1 MMSILNSHK
10 LIFTLFSIL
19 CLVGCSEVIELKNN
33 SEGGQVV
40 IYGRISNSTQANE
53 VIISRSGGA
62 TTAPLPIEGAIVKI
76 IDNAGAEELLVEEA
90 PGRHVLIGDIISGEF
105 GQSYRLEVT
114 VNNKLYT
121 TQFQELMPVIAQD
134 EMRYEIG
141 VERDITSTG
150 TEVSEEVVSIFFDSD
165 LPAELPDEF
174 FIRWEVEE
182 AYSVLTSFLPIFWF
196 PRAPSQKSCII
207 VNKLGADNIFLLDG
221 REIRTS
227 ELRNRKLITRRIDRS
242 FSNKHYFN
250 LIQSSVSQE
259 NHEYWQDL
267 RTLTITNG
275 SIFDP
280 VVGPLKGNIQSSDPE
295 EDVFGFFEVIGIDT
309 TRLLMTNND
318 IPVFFEDPCQLIGEK
333 IIPLLTVPFGCVDC
347 LIQRKLID
355 PGCLFCSENPG
366 NSPRPSYF

>member
-10 LIFTLFSIL
+10 RIFTLLLVL
-19 CLVGCSEVIELKNN
+19 CFVSCSEVIELKNN

-53 VIISRSGGA
+53 VIISRSRGA

-90 PGRHVLIGDIISGEF
+90 PGRYVLIGDRISGEF

-121 TQFQELMPVIAQD
+121 TEFQELMPVIAQD

-150 TEVSEEVVSIFFDSD
+150 TEVSEDVVSIFFDSN
-165 LPAELPDEF
+165 LPTELPDEF

-182 AYSVLTSFLPIFWF
+182 AYSVLTAFLPAFWF
-196 PRAPSQKSCII
+196 PGGSSQRSCII
-207 VNKLGADNIFLLDG
+207 INKLGADNIFLLDG

-227 ELRNRKLITRRIDRS
+227 ELRNRKLISRRIDRT

-280 VVGPLKGNIQSSDPE
+280 VVGPLKGNIQSSNPE

-318 IPVFFEDPCQLIGEK
+318 IPVFFEDPCKFIGDK
-333 IIPLLTVPFGCVDC
+333 VIPLLTVPFGCVEC

-355 PGCLFCSENPG
+355 PGCLSCSAIPN
-366 NSPRPSYF
+366 NAVRPSYF